1 MRSLMSLALGFWIAR
16 QIYINYDKEE
26 GIRKEAN
33 MKTKLQRFLADRGLS
48 LAEANDQT
56 EEIIGV

>member
-1 MRSLMSLALGFWIAR
+1 MRSIMSLALGFWIAR

-26 GIRKEAN
+26 AIRKEADVKN
-33 MKTKLQRFLADRGLS
+33 KLKKFLSDRGLS
-48 LAEANDQT
+48 LAEANKQT

>member
-1 MRSLMSLALGFWIAR
+1 MRSIMSLALGFWIAR

-26 GIRKEAN
+26 AIRKEAN
-33 MKTKLQRFLADRGLS
+33 MKNKLKKFLADRGLS
-48 LAEANDQT
+48 LSEANKQT